1 MSDLIELK
9 APHAAEMI
17 KSMANVPVRVLVNER
32 GEAAVEAIEPG
43 DLPELQD
50 HAERLLRHLQRRY
63 RIVQA

>member
-1 MSDLIELK
+1 MSELIELK
-9 APHAAEMI
+9 APYAAEMI
-17 KSMANVPVRVLVNER
+17 KSMGGVAVRVMVNDL

-43 DLPELQD
+43 DLSELQD